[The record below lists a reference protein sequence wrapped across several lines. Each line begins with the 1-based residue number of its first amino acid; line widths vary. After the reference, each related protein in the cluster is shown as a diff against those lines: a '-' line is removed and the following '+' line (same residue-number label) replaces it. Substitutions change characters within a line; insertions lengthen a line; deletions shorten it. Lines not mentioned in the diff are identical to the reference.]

1 MWRVSVAICALA
13 AITSSQTAGAL
24 NAYPRMSTTHDKS
37 LDEIASY
44 EDQFETPI
52 AFSPG
57 TMIPYAVEAA
67 QTFCEAAVTVEG
79 VKERGGGLWEIVFG
93 IFTDTAGSSGRFNFR
108 VEIKDAGGRVQ
119 RLIKLGQWSI
129 TRRSRFTV
137 SYRMATQREETIND
151 VDVVQSSTRC
161 MAI

>member
-1 MWRVSVAICALA
+1 MWRVSVAACALA
-13 AITSSQTAGAL
+13 AISSSQTAGAL
-24 NAYPRMSTTHDKS
+24 DVFLRTSTTHDKS
-37 LDEIASY
+37 LDQIVSY
-44 EDQFETPI
+44 EYQFKAPI
-52 AFSPG
+52 ALPPEPR
-57 TMIPYAVEAA
+57 IPYAVEAA

-108 VEIKDAGGRVQ
+108 VEVKDTGGRVQ